1 MGCTREEWESAIEK
15 YGYKVAV
22 DADTYSINMEYYL
35 ESSPI
40 IETVKADP
48 IKFVSIYANLAR
60 YLYPAYDYR
69 WNISWLLAVH
79 YSKDLDD
86 KWHVCF
92 PCIDEV
98 IQKYLDLFKKPGTD
112 QFQLVYSNNGKEE
125 RVAISDIGRD
135 LELFYERD
143 DKSLYEASVTLC
155 KLLTYS
161 FYGSYYTTGEG
172 VYGFIR
178 RMKHSFSKVN
188 RKLSYMMW
196 AQALCTTFY
205 TDDVEMGTEEEVMKR
220 YRMLLNPKTR
230 CLKKTREFLYY
241 DCFPET
247 DADGNYIPEVLH
259 AMY

>member
-1 MGCTREEWESAIEK
+1 MCTNKECEVAIEK
-15 YGYKVAV
+15 YGYGMAS
-22 DADTYSINMEYYL
+22 DADAHLITMEHYL

-40 IETVKADP
+40 IETVEADP
-48 IKFVSIYANLAR
+48 IKFVSIYVNLAR

-69 WNISWLLAVH
+69 WNISWLLSVH
-79 YSKDLDD
+79 YSKDSDNS
-86 KWHVCF
+86 WHIRF
-92 PCIDEV
+92 PNIDEV

-112 QFQLVYSNNGKEE
+112 QFQLVYLNNGKEE
-125 RVAISDIGRD
+125 HAAIAK
-135 LELFYERD
+135 LVYERD
-143 DKSLYEASVTLC
+143 RDDASLYATSVTLC
-155 KLLTYS
+155 NLFTYA

-178 RMKHSFSKVN
+178 RMKHSFNKVN

-205 TDDVEMGTEEEVMKR
+205 TNDVEMGTEEEVIKR
-220 YRMLLNPKTR
+220 YHLLLNPKTR

-241 DCFPET
+241 DCFPEK
-247 DADGNYIPEVLH
+247 DADRNYIPEVRH